1 MIPLRPWTAIAI
13 TEEKKGGVNM
23 KINVFNNQHLI
34 LEIVD
39 DDSGEN
45 RTVRQEIDLL
55 THAVKRLSERVN

>member
-1 MIPLRPWTAIAI
+1 
-13 TEEKKGGVNM
+13 M

-34 LEIVD
+34 LEVVD